1 MSIDIQK
8 LNEEYRNATPAE
20 IVKKALEIGG
30 DRPMVSTNFRPLE
43 AVVLNLTSQ
52 AKADIKVVWV
62 DSGFMMPQTY
72 VFAEKVIDQL
82 KLNMDVYVPKMT
94 AARFGGD
101 AAIPT
106 ADQEEELAAF
116 AEIFKLEPFRRALAE
131 VNPTVWFT
139 SLRQEQNQN
148 RSTMDIFDMDSN
160 GMLKVNPVFYWSE
173 EDMSKYLEENNL
185 PDESRYFDPTKPTL
199 NHECGLHKSGF
210 LK

>member
-8 LNEEYRNATPAE
+8 LNKEFRNASPAE

-72 VFAEKVIDQL
+72 VFAEKVIEQL

-106 ADQEEELAAF
+106 ADQEEELAKF
-116 AEIFKLEPFRRALAE
+116 ADIFKLEPFRRALAE

-173 EDMSKYLEENNL
+173 EDMVNYLKENDL

>member
-8 LNEEYRNATPAE
+8 LNEEYRNASPAE

-43 AVVLNLTSQ
+43 AVVLNLVSQ
-52 AKADIKVVWV
+52 ELADIEVIWV
-62 DSGFMMPQTY
+62 DSGYMLPQTY
-72 VFAEKVIDQL
+72 VFAEKVIN
-82 KLNMDVYVPKMT
+82 KLNLNMHIYYPKMT
-94 AARFGGD
+94 AARND
-101 AAIPT
+101 ALNGIP
-106 ADQEEELAAF
+106 QPEEEDKLAVF
-116 AEIFKLEPFRRALAE
+116 AEIFKLEPFRRALEE
-131 VNPTVWFT
+131 VNPSVWFT

-160 GMLKVNPVFYWSE
+160 GMLKVNPVFYWRE
-173 EDMSKYLEENNL
+173 EDMVKYLDENDL
-185 PDESRYFDPTKPTL
+185 PNENRYFDPTKPTL